1 MPKLVALYIRH
12 TIIGFIIAAVFVA
25 LLLWFDVVG
34 LRHLVT
40 HTEGGYL
47 AVFLLV
53 MFNGI
58 VFSGVQFGIAVM
70 NLAEPEERGPGGG
83 RGAPVNAQVRDPS
96 AIPVVAEGA
105 RR

>member
-1 MPKLVALYIRH
+1 MPKLISLYIRH
-12 TIIGFIIAAVFVA
+12 TIIGFVIAAVFVA

-70 NLAEPEERGPGGG
+70 NLAEPEDKDSDGG
-83 RGAPVNAQVRDPS
+83 RRAPEPVLDHS
-96 AIPVVAEGA
+96 AIPVKVED
-105 RR
+105 RRV